1 MSYPILKAK
10 DGNEFYNNFL
20 GSIEKFTTKY
30 IAPQLFGKKLVLYEG
45 NKKRM
50 LTQKEIETYVKIY
63 LLPKLYLFYS
73 RINYTFTLNIK
84 GYYEYYYDS
93 LNNFNNLCRFYL
105 NKENPVVRKINFDIH
120 TKMKKEQKNV
130 NSNTS
135 FYDVIIKNNEEII
148 GILEIF
154 SNILD
159 KLVNKNK
166 AIRQKY
172 NNIMKMITD
181 LQADYVLLLG
191 KDIIEDNRVN
201 KKDDNPKFLDKINKM
216 ITNLGEIPIFVPSII
231 PPSSAS
237 SSSSSLGGPP
247 VSGPPVSVP
256 PNQITEGKYTELNNK
271 IKLYKTKYL
280 DFLKKYQSLLLTLK
294 TLDINITGFNL
305 DEVIDFTSKS
315 NKDIN
320 VQIKT
325 IFVKSFNLEQIY
337 GLFRKDIL
345 DKIKKIKEK
354 NTNIQLLKSIKKNN
368 STYEKILEKITKTDD
383 IFFLK
388 EIPENKL
395 ITTANETK
403 RGDKLDFSYTDYNIV
418 DYEIKDDD
426 FFKLLFYSLAYIRNN
441 MIKKFNFFNSTN
453 PTPTIKPVD
462 ELVILDKGSNNSTF
476 LVLKKSI
483 EKFQKTLEEN
493 EDNINE
499 EIKNTNDTKDDLK
512 ADLDSFDT
520 KKYAEQIKDI
530 NDKIAEKK
538 EEIKKLAK
546 EISALQAELK
556 PLQSSLLKKT
566 TPSNKDE
573 VQQQIELLDR
583 ELKIK
588 ENEKN
593 KTIPDEIVILENEK
607 KKFSLLTFKEETNI
621 ELINKKIKLQDELLT
636 KYETLKK
643 SNPFEK
649 FKSED
654 FIIFDESLKKF
665 RKNIDKVTQKTS
677 TSSPILS
684 YFKQNYLYYS
694 LFFDKNRTTLKIPVT
709 IDLKALLTLKLFFSK
724 SKPQII
730 KNDNKEKNP
739 QINEDFM
746 SEIFK
751 FIDNETFIDFLKN
764 YDKKF
769 KDTITKL
776 LKENRKDTKFNQLAS
791 TIDTEKN
798 KTTLVKII
806 TSCIE
811 DESKYTNKTKI
822 YPYTNFIIAYFALYL
837 IIINLILENLIKK

>member
-45 NKKRM
+45 SKKRK

-73 RINYTFTLNIK
+73 RISYTFTLNIK

-135 FYDVIIKNNEEII
+135 FYDVIIKNNEEVI

-154 SNILD
+154 ENILD

-166 AIRQKY
+166 AIRLKY
-172 NNIMKMITD
+172 TNIMKLITD
-181 LQADYVLLLG
+181 LKADYVLLLG
-191 KDIIEDNRVN
+191 KDIIEKEEVN
-201 KKDDNPKFLDKINKM
+201 KENNNPNFLDKINKM
-216 ITNLGEIPIFVPSII
+216 ITNLGN
-231 PPSSAS
+231 
-237 SSSSSLGGPP
+237 LT
-247 VSGPPVSVP
+247 
-256 PNQITEGKYTELNNK
+256 ITNPTEYDKLNNK

-305 DEVIDFTSKS
+305 DEVIDFDTNDTGIIDQISK
-315 NKDIN
+315 IY
-320 VQIKT
+320 
-325 IFVKSFNLEQIY
+325 VKSFNLEQIY

-368 STYEKILEKITKTDD
+368 STYEKILEKIIKTDD
-383 IFFLK
+383 IVFLK
-388 EIPENKL
+388 EIPEKKL
-395 ITTANETK
+395 IKANK
-403 RGDKLDFSYTDYNIV
+403 SPINDKLYFSYTDSITVKY
-418 DYEIKDDD
+418 DEIKNDD

-453 PTPTIKPVD
+453 PNLNPTD
-462 ELVILDKGSNNSTF
+462 ELVILDNTANNSTF

-483 EKFQKTLEEN
+483 EKFQKTLEEK
-493 EDNINE
+493 EGDINE
-499 EIKNTNDTKDDLK
+499 EIKNTNDTKDELK

-530 NDKIAEKK
+530 TDKITEKK
-538 EEIKKLAK
+538 EEIKKLVK
-546 EISALQAELK
+546 EISALDAEIK
-556 PLQSSLLKKT
+556 PLKSSKSKKS
-566 TPSNKDE
+566 TPANQE
-573 VQQQIELLDR
+573 VVQEQIDTLEAD
-583 ELKIK
+583 KKVK
-588 ENEKN
+588 EDEKN
-593 KTIPDEIVILENEK
+593 DTIPKEIVILENEK
-607 KKFSLLTFKEETNI
+607 KKFSLLTFREETNI

-677 TSSPILS
+677 TSSPIVS

-694 LFFDKNRTTLKIPVT
+694 LFFNKNRTTLKNPVT
-709 IDLKALLTLKLFFSK
+709 IDLKELLTLKLFFSK

-730 KNDNKEKNP
+730 KNENKEKNP

-751 FIDNETFIDFLKN
+751 FIDNTTFIDFLKN

-791 TIDTEKN
+791 TVDTEQN
-798 KTTLVKII
+798 IQTLVKII

-811 DESKYTNKTKI
+811 DESKTYTNKTKI
-822 YPYTNFIIAYFALYL
+822 YPYTNFIIAYFAIYL
-837 IIINLILENLIKK
+837 IIINLILENLNK

>member
-45 NKKRM
+45 SKKRK

-73 RINYTFTLNIK
+73 RISYTFTLNIK

-135 FYDVIIKNNEEII
+135 FYDVIIKNNEEVI

-154 SNILD
+154 ENILD

-166 AIRQKY
+166 AIRLKY
-172 NNIMKMITD
+172 TNIMKLITD
-181 LQADYVLLLG
+181 LKADYVLLLG
-191 KDIIEDNRVN
+191 KDIIEKEEVN
-201 KKDDNPKFLDKINKM
+201 KENNNPNFLNKINKM
-216 ITNLGEIPIFVPSII
+216 ITNLGNLTIVD
-231 PPSSAS
+231 
-237 SSSSSLGGPP
+237 
-247 VSGPPVSVP
+247 
-256 PNQITEGKYTELNNK
+256 PNEYDKLNNK

-294 TLDINITGFNL
+294 TLDININGFNL
-305 DEVIDFTSKS
+305 DEVIDFDNNDTGIIAQISK
-315 NKDIN
+315 IY
-320 VQIKT
+320 
-325 IFVKSFNLEQIY
+325 VKSFNLEQIY

-368 STYEKILEKITKTDD
+368 STYEKILEKIIKTDD
-383 IFFLK
+383 IVFLK
-388 EIPENKL
+388 EIPEKKL
-395 ITTANETK
+395 IKANK
-403 RGDKLDFSYTDYNIV
+403 SPINDKLYFSYTDSITVKY
-418 DYEIKDDD
+418 DEIKDDD

-441 MIKKFNFFNSTN
+441 MIKKFNFFNSINPNLN
-453 PTPTIKPVD
+453 PTD
-462 ELVILDKGSNNSTF
+462 ELVILDNTANNSTF

-483 EKFQKTLEEN
+483 EKFQKTLEEK
-493 EDNINE
+493 EGDINE
-499 EIKNTNDTKDDLK
+499 EIKNTNDTKDELK

-520 KKYAEQIKDI
+520 KKYAEQTKDI
-530 NDKIAEKK
+530 TDKITEKK
-538 EEIKKLAK
+538 NEIAKLLK
-546 EISALQAELK
+546 EISTTKADVTKLKSERSRKTSKNNQQLFTEQIDELEK
-556 PLQSSLLKKT
+556 AIDLKET
-566 TPSNKDE
+566 
-573 VQQQIELLDR
+573 
-583 ELKIK
+583 
-588 ENEKN
+588 EKN
-593 KTIPDEIVILENEK
+593 DTIPKEIVILENEK
-607 KKFSLLTFKEETNI
+607 KKFSLLTFREETNI

-636 KYETLKK
+636 KYESLKK

-677 TSSPILS
+677 TSSPIVS
-684 YFKQNYLYYS
+684 YFKQNYLYLLVYNKS
-694 LFFDKNRTTLKIPVT
+694 IPNILT
-709 IDLKALLTLKLFFSK
+709 NNQKQLRALLTLKLFFSK

-730 KNDNKEKNP
+730 KNENKEKNP

-751 FIDNETFIDFLKN
+751 FIDNTTFIDFLKN

-791 TIDTEKN
+791 TIDTTTNKN
-798 KTTLVKII
+798 TLVKII

-811 DESKYTNKTKI
+811 DESNTYTNKTKI
-822 YPYTNFIIAYFALYL
+822 YPYTNFIIAYFAIYL
-837 IIINLILENLIKK
+837 IIINLILENLNK

>member
-45 NKKRM
+45 SKKRK

-73 RINYTFTLNIK
+73 RISYTFTLNIK

-135 FYDVIIKNNEEII
+135 FYDVIIKNNEEVI

-154 SNILD
+154 ENILD

-166 AIRQKY
+166 AIRLKY
-172 NNIMKMITD
+172 TNIMKLITD
-181 LQADYVLLLG
+181 LKADYVLLLG
-191 KDIIEDNRVN
+191 KDIIEKEEVN
-201 KKDDNPKFLDKINKM
+201 KENNNPNFLDKINKM
-216 ITNLGEIPIFVPSII
+216 ITNLGN
-231 PPSSAS
+231 
-237 SSSSSLGGPP
+237 LT
-247 VSGPPVSVP
+247 
-256 PNQITEGKYTELNNK
+256 ITNPTEYDKLNNK

-305 DEVIDFTSKS
+305 DEVIDFDSNDIGIIDQISK
-315 NKDIN
+315 IY
-320 VQIKT
+320 
-325 IFVKSFNLEQIY
+325 VKSFNLEQIY

-368 STYEKILEKITKTDD
+368 STYEKILEKIIKTDD
-383 IFFLK
+383 IVFLK
-388 EIPENKL
+388 EIPEKKL
-395 ITTANETK
+395 IKANK
-403 RGDKLDFSYTDYNIV
+403 SPINDKLYFSYTDSITVKY
-418 DYEIKDDD
+418 DEIKDDD

-453 PTPTIKPVD
+453 PTFTPTD
-462 ELVILDKGSNNSTF
+462 ELVILDNTANNSTF

-483 EKFQKTLEEN
+483 EKFQKTLEEK
-493 EDNINE
+493 EGDINE
-499 EIKNTNDTKDDLK
+499 EIKNTNDTKDELK

-530 NDKIAEKK
+530 TDKITEKK
-538 EEIKKLAK
+538 EEIKKLVK
-546 EISALQAELK
+546 EISALDAEIK
-556 PLQSSLLKKT
+556 PLKSSKSKKS
-566 TPSNKDE
+566 TPANQE
-573 VQQQIELLDR
+573 VVQEQIDTLEAD
-583 ELKIK
+583 KKVK
-588 ENEKN
+588 EDEKN
-593 KTIPDEIVILENEK
+593 DTIPKEIVILENEK
-607 KKFSLLTFKEETNI
+607 KKFSLLTFREETNI

-665 RKNIDKVTQKTS
+665 RKNIDKVIQKTS
-677 TSSPILS
+677 TSSPIVS
-684 YFKQNYLYYS
+684 YFKQNYLYLLVYNKS
-694 LFFDKNRTTLKIPVT
+694 IPNILT
-709 IDLKALLTLKLFFSK
+709 NNQKQLRALLTLKLFFSK

-730 KNDNKEKNP
+730 KNENKEKNP

-751 FIDNETFIDFLKN
+751 FIDNTTFIDFLKN

-791 TIDTEKN
+791 TVDTEQN
-798 KTTLVKII
+798 IQTLVKII

-811 DESKYTNKTKI
+811 DESKTYTNKTKI
-822 YPYTNFIIAYFALYL
+822 YPYTNFIIAYFAIYL
-837 IIINLILENLIKK
+837 IIINLILENLNK